1 MNFKEL
7 SPAYLTSLAALLL
20 GALFIA
26 LPATWLTGLGWL
38 LVILGLGLN
47 LFSTLV
53 MLQRYSGG
61 PLTDLFAEEEAQ
73 PAAGQLEAEGQEP
86 EPVTEA
92 QELVDAAEQKQEDER
107 IFRGPVSRPGRK

>member
-7 SPAYLTSLAALLL
+7 SPAYLTSLAVLLL

-73 PAAGQLEAEGQEP
+73 LEAEGQEP

>member
-7 SPAYLTSLAALLL
+7 SPAYLTSLAVLLL

-47 LFSTLV
+47 LFATLV

-73 PAAGQLEAEGQEP
+73 PAGQLEAEGQEP

-92 QELVDAAEQKQEDER
+92 QEVVAAEQKQDDER
-107 IFRGPVSRPGRK
+107 IFRSPVSRPGRK

>member
-38 LVILGLGLN
+38 LVILSLGLN

-92 QELVDAAEQKQEDER
+92 QEAVAAEQKQDDER
-107 IFRGPVSRPGRK
+107 IFRSPVSRPGRK

>member
-73 PAAGQLEAEGQEP
+73 LEAEGQEP

>member
-7 SPAYLTSLAALLL
+7 SPAYLTSLAVLLL

-47 LFSTLV
+47 LFATLV

-73 PAAGQLEAEGQEP
+73 PAVGQLEAEGQEP

-92 QELVDAAEQKQEDER
+92 QEVVAAEQKQDDER
-107 IFRGPVSRPGRK
+107 IFRSPVSRPGRK